1 MRLFLIIVSVPLLL
15 AWGAPADA
23 FLVVAHR
30 GASGSAPEHTF
41 AAWDLAL
48 AQGADVI
55 EQDLQ
60 LTADGVLVVLHDD
73 SLTRTVRGG
82 AGCTGAVRERTW
94 SELRGCDAGS
104 WFNARYPERARAE
117 FARER
122 IPTLD
127 SVFTRYGA
135 RVRYHIET
143 KSPESAPGMED
154 SLLALVDRHGL
165 RAHAHG
171 GGIFF
176 QSFSAASLQRLRAL
190 DARLQLV
197 QLMDDAPGE
206 SLVVVLDS
214 VARYAMGVGPSRRF
228 VDERFVREAHAR
240 RLVVHPYTVNDV
252 AEMQRLRALGVD
264 GMFTDYPGRL
274 DSLRGR

>member
-1 MRLFLIIVSVPLLL
+1 MRPSPLLL
-15 AWGAPADA
+15 ALPLRLAFAAPAED

-73 SLTRTVRGG
+73 SLTRTVRGP
-82 AGCTGAVRERTW
+82 GCTGAVRDQTWAALRT
-94 SELRGCDAGS
+94 CDAGS
-104 WFNARYPERARAE
+104 WFNARYPARARAE
-117 FARER
+117 YAQER

-127 SVFTRYGA
+127 SVFTRYGS

-143 KSPESAPGMED
+143 KAPESAPGMED
-154 SLLALVDRHGL
+154 SLLAVIDRHGL
-165 RAHAHG
+165 RAHAHS

-176 QSFSAASLQRLRAL
+176 QSFSAASLQRLRAR
-190 DARLQLV
+190 DAKLWLV
-197 QLMDDAPGE
+197 QLMDEAPEGSLDAA
-206 SLVVVLDS
+206 LDS
-214 VARYAMGVGPSRRF
+214 IARYALGVGPSRRF
-228 VDERFVREAHAR
+228 VDQRFVDAAHAR
-240 RLVVHPYTVNDV
+240 RLVVHPYTVNEL
-252 AEMQRLRALGVD
+252 AEIQRLRALGVD
-264 GMFTDYPGRL
+264 GMFTDFPGRL
-274 DSLRGR
+274 DSLRRR